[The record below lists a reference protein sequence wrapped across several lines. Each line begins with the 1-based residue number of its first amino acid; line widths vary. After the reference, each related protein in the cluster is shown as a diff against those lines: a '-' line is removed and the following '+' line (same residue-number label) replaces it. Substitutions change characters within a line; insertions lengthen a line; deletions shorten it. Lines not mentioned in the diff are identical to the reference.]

1 MGPIGRKL
9 HFSLSCRCE
18 SGGQGRKNFQI
29 RLQVVCSTGKLLF
42 YLVRVNIF
50 FVASLGRRNYIWIKI
65 HSVGKI
71 HISFFYY
78 FFFFFQ
84 KAILSASNRFRRKY
98 IRTNRRVYLY
108 WGKRCYRAVRFRS
121 RYDKNGETLI
131 KLSRQEGS
139 IFIFNFPAAMRQ
151 S

>member
-71 HISFFYY
+71 RISFFLLL
-78 FFFFFQ
+78 FFFFF
-84 KAILSASNRFRRKY
+84 R
-98 IRTNRRVYLY
+98 
-108 WGKRCYRAVRFRS
+108 
-121 RYDKNGETLI
+121 
-131 KLSRQEGS
+131 KLSYLQAIGFEENIFERIEGF
-139 IFIFNFPAAMRQ
+139 IFIGEKGVIELFDFDLDTIKMEKR
-151 S
+151 

>member
-42 YLVRVNIF
+42 YLVHF
-50 FVASLGRRNYIWIKI
+50 FRRIIRKAKLYLDKD
-65 HSVGKI
+65 
-71 HISFFYY
+71 SFRRKNTYFFLLL

>member
-71 HISFFYY
+71 RISFFYY
-78 FFFFFQ
+78 FFFFFRKLSYLQ
-84 KAILSASNRFRRKY
+84 AIGFEENIFERIEGF
-98 IRTNRRVYLY
+98 IFY

>member
-71 HISFFYY
+71 RISFFLL
-78 FFFFFQ
+78 FFFFSESYLICKQ
-84 KAILSASNRFRRKY
+84 SVSKKIYS
-98 IRTNRRVYLY
+98 NRRVYLY

>member
-71 HISFFYY
+71 RISFFYFFL
-78 FFFFFQ
+78 FFFSESYLICKQ
-84 KAILSASNRFRRKY
+84 SVSKKIYSSE
-98 IRTNRRVYLY
+98 RRVYLY

-121 RYDKNGETLI
+121 EKSLDTI
-131 KLSRQEGS
+131 KMEKR
-139 IFIFNFPAAMRQ
+139 
-151 S
+151 